1 MRKILKFWLSK
12 EIPDYYLKI
21 KLTGNGFIK
30 DTKNL
35 IYFYF
40 IHPVKRRIAKY
51 YLVFLKTFSKI
62 KIIAITGSSG
72 KSTTKEMLSSIL
84 RLNGNTVYSFANID
98 PVYNI
103 PTTVLK
109 CNLKTKY
116 LILEYGVEYPGEMNF
131 YLWMAK
137 PDIGI
142 ITSINPTHLEFFK
155 SVDGVFNE
163 KIKLA
168 KYLIENNKKVF
179 LNKENTYLR
188 KFGENNKNVI
198 FYGEDS
204 SIKATNLIMKNGY
217 QYFDIEEDSVLTRI
231 KLSVLGKINVENS
244 LAAYAVADS
253 VGINKSKIIKG
264 LSVYKPLDHRLS
276 IIKIK
281 NSTIIDDS
289 YNNNPVAAEKAIE
302 FLKEYSNGK
311 SMVVVFG
318 DMLELGKHSYKF
330 HKKIGEMFL
339 KLPLIRLI
347 CVGELSKTIYEINK
361 EKLGTNNAFWVSN
374 ETEVDE
380 YLTPLLK
387 EKNTILVKGSHSIGL
402 DRLIA
407 RLSK

>member
-1 MRKILKFWLSK
+1 MRKILKYWLSK
-12 EIPDYYLKI
+12 EIPDYYIEI

-30 DTKNL
+30 DIKAL
-35 IYFYF
+35 IFFYL

-51 YLVFLKTFSKI
+51 YLVFLKKFSKI

-84 RLNGNTVYSFANID
+84 RLNGNTVCSFANID

-103 PTTVLK
+103 PTTILK

-198 FYGEDS
+198 FYGEGS
-204 SIKATNLIMKNGY
+204 SIKAINLIIKNGY
-217 QYFDIEEDSVLTRI
+217 QYFDIKDGGVLAQI

-244 LAAYAVADS
+244 LAAYAIAGS
-253 VGINKSKIIKG
+253 MGIDKSKIIKG
-264 LSVYKPLDHRLS
+264 LSVYKPLAHRLS
-276 IIKIK
+276 ILKIK

-318 DMLELGKHSYKF
+318 DMLELGEHSYKF
-330 HKKIGEMFL
+330 HKKIGEML
-339 KLPLIRLI
+339 LNLHLTKLI

-361 EKLGTNNAFWVSN
+361 EKIGINNAFWVSN
-374 ETEVDE
+374 ETEVDK

-387 EKNTILVKGSHSIGL
+387 EKNIILVKASHSIGL